1 MGSIALFDTIHGSTI
16 LFQLTFTFIY
26 NNFSK
31 FFSFSKISGSQ
42 TDLNNLVIPFQLT
55 FIFIYN
61 TFNKNFSFSKK
72 CVYSRFGYSICTFA
86 FSVCAFCLLF
96 FFLVS
101 RVFWLSVNIVHTSV
115 LFNNLLIKISPT
127 ILYIGV
133 VWIQRHTH
141 VLLKSAFSLFFFK
154 PAFVNFFTVNS
165 ISVHC
170 LRTHKLHF
178 SVTFSLKMD
187 TTVLFTHLKIISFQY
202 FQFQFLVSV

>member
-1 MGSIALFDTIHGSTI
+1 MCLDLAFCAFHVLCFFFFFFHAFQLQGQLALLSTVHGTHIHFIQEKNIKNKSHDTIHIFKNYFVTVFSVFSKISCIQMDPKCPFRQFIFCQFILLLSFFLLLFMGSIALFDTIHGSTI

-31 FFSFSKISGSQ
+31 FFSFSKISRSQ

-72 CVYSRFGYSICTFA
+72 FVYSRFGYSICTFA

-101 RVFWLSVNIVHTSV
+101 RVF
-115 LFNNLLIKISPT
+115 
-127 ILYIGV
+127 
-133 VWIQRHTH
+133 
-141 VLLKSAFSLFFFK
+141 
-154 PAFVNFFTVNS
+154 
-165 ISVHC
+165 
-170 LRTHKLHF
+170 
-178 SVTFSLKMD
+178 
-187 TTVLFTHLKIISFQY
+187 
-202 FQFQFLVSV
+202 